1 MAQVPKELIEE
12 ATRRGIVEGVTI
24 ACSDNQSHG
33 IVSPIDEWHSYD
45 SGTLVVGTDDAGDW
59 LCAKWQKNAW
69 ATVITPAPSKGLQEG
84 DSVECS
90 PAMRAAIIELAKE
103 LGFQMTVNAEIC
115 HSTGIGLSWKYSQ
128 VNRWNFRGENNPITP
143 EEFIARMRVTA
154 STKANKDCSFRLSYE
169 KGAVKIG
176 DVLLSNDVYRS
187 IAKGLQD

>member
-12 ATRRGIVEGVTI
+12 ATRRGIVEGATVKSAGMGYRFVVTP
-24 ACSDNQSHG
+24 SH
-33 IVSPIDEWHSYD
+33 EWEFDPGGNVHSKFSIYD
-45 SGTLVVGTDDAGDW
+45 AEKT
-59 LCAKWQKNAW
+59 KW
-69 ATVITPAPSKGLQEG
+69 ATVIAPAPSKGLQEG
-84 DSVECS
+84 DAVECS

-103 LGFQMTVNAEIC
+103 LGVCNGQDG
-115 HSTGIGLSWKYSQ
+115 GI
-128 VNRWNFRGENNPITP
+128 RGESHGVWNCHGTGLVNTISNFQGTTKITP